1 MNLNL
6 RGKLVVITGGSKGI
20 GLACARAF
28 GQEQARVVIVSRTLE
43 NIEAALK
50 TLEQDGIK
58 ASGFAAHLSVYENA
72 VQVIADIEAQH
83 GPVDILINSAGAAK
97 RYDPQDL
104 DGQALRA
111 GMEDKYYP
119 VINSQQAV
127 LVVMRARGQGVIV
140 NIIGSGGK
148 VPTST
153 HLSGGAANAA
163 LMLATVGA
171 AEHYAAQGIRINAIT
186 PGYTLTG
193 RVEQSVAVEAKRLN
207 ISPEEALAR
216 GVASV
221 PLGRYGKPEEVAD
234 AALFLASDR
243 ASYIVGAILPV
254 NGGRNPVI

>member
-43 NIEAALK
+43 NIEAALN

-83 GPVDILINSAGAAK
+83 GPVDILIN
-97 RYDPQDL
+97 
-104 DGQALRA
+104 GQALRA

-127 LVVMRARGQGVIV
+127 LVGMRARGQGVIV

-171 AEHYAAQGIRINAIT
+171 AEHYAAQGIRINAIN

-221 PLGRYGKPEEVAD
+221 PLGRYGKPEEGAD

>member
-1 MNLNL
+1 M
-6 RGKLVVITGGSKGI
+6 
-20 GLACARAF
+20 
-28 GQEQARVVIVSRTLE
+28 
-43 NIEAALK
+43 
-50 TLEQDGIK
+50 
-58 ASGFAAHLSVYENA
+58 
-72 VQVIADIEAQH
+72 IADIEAQH

-127 LVVMRARGQGVIV
+127 LVGMRARGQGVIV

-171 AEHYAAQGIRINAIT
+171 AAHYAAQGIRINAIN